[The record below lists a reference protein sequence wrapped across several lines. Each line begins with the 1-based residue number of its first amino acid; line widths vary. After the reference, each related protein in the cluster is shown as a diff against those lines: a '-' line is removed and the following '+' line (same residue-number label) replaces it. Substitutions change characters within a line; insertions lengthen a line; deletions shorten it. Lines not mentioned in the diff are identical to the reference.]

1 MIKKISVKSLLKV
14 VLMFFRK
21 MEMQKKLE
29 VNQKITK
36 AQRKTISREQ
46 EWQKIEIY
54 ELLMNLTTIVT
65 IHTSSWLTKTT
76 IAILQERVA
85 RTNPVAKTQGLTK
98 IRKTFN
104 KLKPSMRVNYFINLQ
119 RDFQQSHRKKLW
131 ENLIVQS
138 KESIKLREIK
148 GIQESKWD
156 WSKSNWQASISVSTE
171 MVLYQSR

>member
-65 IHTSSWLTKTT
+65 IHTSS
-76 IAILQERVA
+76 
-85 RTNPVAKTQGLTK
+85 
-98 IRKTFN
+98 
-104 KLKPSMRVNYFINLQ
+104 
-119 RDFQQSHRKKLW
+119 
-131 ENLIVQS
+131 
-138 KESIKLREIK
+138 
-148 GIQESKWD
+148 
-156 WSKSNWQASISVSTE
+156 
-171 MVLYQSR
+171 